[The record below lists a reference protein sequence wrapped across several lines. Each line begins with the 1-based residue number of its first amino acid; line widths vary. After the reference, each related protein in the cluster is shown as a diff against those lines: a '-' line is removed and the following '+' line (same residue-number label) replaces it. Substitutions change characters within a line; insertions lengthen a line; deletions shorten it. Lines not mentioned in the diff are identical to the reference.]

1 LRMPT
6 ILKLLMT
13 DSLVQWI
20 DQVISS
26 FGYVGVATLMLVE
39 NLFPPIPSEAI
50 LPLVGF
56 LVNRGD
62 LAVIMALL
70 AATLGS
76 LVGGGTTISPESTG
90 QRRAT

>member
-1 LRMPT
+1 MPT
-6 ILKLLMT
+6 ILKLLMA

-20 DQVISS
+20 DQLISS

-62 LAVIMALL
+62 LAAITALL
-70 AATLGS
+70 AATSGS